1 MHSAVAHARCH
12 SGQSN
17 PAHLPTNCLR
27 VPRRTQV
34 KLAEYNNMKGQLSA
48 VARKAGGSLA
58 VRDISTLVKPSQVI
72 DSENMTTVFVVVG
85 KYAIKDWETSYEKM
99 CSFVVS
105 ACSLLPHAWSAQLF
119 TDKHE
124 DVSLLLVTFPVDCTW
139 RAALGAPLQQNDSGG
154 Q

>member
-1 MHSAVAHARCH
+1 MQLRMRDATAAKAAPHTSPD
-12 SGQSN
+12 S
-17 PAHLPTNCLR
+17 CLR
-27 VPRRTQV
+27 VRRTQV

-105 ACSLLPHAWSAQLF
+105 KGAPGRACGWPVLCCGMHGQHSCSLTSMRVFLCYWLRF
-119 TDKHE
+119 
-124 DVSLLLVTFPVDCTW
+124 VSIAPGLL
-139 RAALGAPLQQNDSGG
+139 R
-154 Q
+154 

>member
-1 MHSAVAHARCH
+1 MRDA

-17 PAHLPTNCLR
+17 PAHLPTHRLR

-105 ACSLLPHAWSAQLF
+105 KGA
-119 TDKHE
+119 
-124 DVSLLLVTFPVDCTW
+124 TW
-139 RAALGAPLQQNDSGG
+139 
-154 Q
+154 